1 MIYMTR
7 YLTSILSRKHPSKNT
22 KVIVVLED
30 KILKLQE
37 QNVSLK
43 KDNDALRQDVDEVMM
58 CINQLASSISS
69 IITYVAPTSIEKKDP
84 VDEILDSF
92 WNTDD
97 DGSGYL
103 N

>member
-1 MIYMTR
+1 MTYMTR
-7 YLTSILSRKHPSKNT
+7 YLTSILSKKQPSSHEKA
-22 KVIVVLED
+22 IVSLED

-37 QNVSLK
+37 QNESLK
-43 KDNDALRQDVDEVMM
+43 KDNDAVKQDIDEVMM

-69 IITYVAPTSIEKKDP
+69 IITYVAPASIEKKDP

-97 DGSGYL
+97 DGGGYL